1 MNVNRYFLLALVSMA
16 VWVVL
21 AFGMAIPSGFVHI
34 FLAVGVVLIAVG
46 IVQADAGR
54 RRSRHPA
61 RPDAAAN

>member
-1 MNVNRYFLLALVSMA
+1 VNVNRYFLLALVSMA

-54 RRSRHPA
+54 RRSRP
-61 RPDAAAN
+61 